1 MLEVFLFLTISLF
14 KIKYR
19 CAVRGEPLCPPWPP
33 LSLQLSSIL
42 GSSMSHPLCDPKP
55 MDGELHKVHRRKAR
69 ADGGLSPLK
78 EAQFPSAPHNLD
90 T

>member
-55 MDGELHKVHRRKAR
+55 MDGELHKVHRRP
-69 ADGGLSPLK
+69 GLMVV
-78 EAQFPSAPHNLD
+78 
-90 T
+90 